1 MRPTRT
7 LYSALIALVATAHVI
22 GAQDSNGA
30 ENRKEETEDFVQDVI
45 GALFRSTWNVYL
57 HGGAAT
63 HGRYLLQ
70 RMAVPVSGE
79 RSLRS
84 EDAFTIGL
92 GAGVDFMLRSAF
104 RMSYTYSSSDLMFR
118 TDDGDG
124 SEQLD
129 IENTGTLQRHVA
141 AVEVVRYMFPGRSAV
156 TPYGSAGLVGAW
168 WVLDQESAL
177 IAPEGGSTQFR
188 IGALATFGLQVQ
200 LSGHTGAR
208 FEVATSSIRN
218 PFTGNESYRAQGG
231 VTIDEPTRVSQ
242 TDFRLGAVYYFG
254 RPELPR
260 LPTSSNNAR

>member
-1 MRPTRT
+1 MCSSRT
-7 LYSALIALVATAHVI
+7 LYSALIVLVAAAQPVA
-22 GAQDSNGA
+22 AQDGNGA
-30 ENRKEETEDFVQDVI
+30 EPRKEETEDFVQDVI
-45 GALFRSTWNVYL
+45 GALFTSSWNVYF

-92 GAGVDFMLRSAF
+92 GAGVDFLLRSAF
-104 RMSYTYSSSDLMFR
+104 RMSYTFSSSDLMFR

-141 AVEVVRYMFPGRSAV
+141 AVEVVRYMFPARSVV

-168 WVLDQESAL
+168 WVLDETSPL
-177 IAPEGGSTQFR
+177 VAPEGGSTQFR
-188 IGALATFGLQVQ
+188 IGALATFGLQIQ

-208 FEVATSSIRN
+208 FEVATSSVRN

-254 RPELPR
+254 RPALPR
-260 LPTSSNNAR
+260 LPAPGNAR